1 MKTVTNIY
9 LPLGWAR
16 EHGSEGHGPSIGV
29 GMGCWACEEGTK
41 FTRNDLERCRPRKWC
56 FKSTE
61 SKAPCYIWL
70 APGKKAQGMESCQ
83 CVWHYEPVQV
93 MVQYR
98 MQVHITQLSSVSTP
112 NPSHVFPGQSQSQ
125 ANPKVFQHSMI
136 IVKVE
141 DTDFIN
147 RVTGNKEKRKKE
159 KRGA

>member
-1 MKTVTNIY
+1 M
-9 LPLGWAR
+9 
-16 EHGSEGHGPSIGV
+16 
-29 GMGCWACEEGTK
+29 
-41 FTRNDLERCRPRKWC
+41 
-56 FKSTE
+56 
-61 SKAPCYIWL
+61 
-70 APGKKAQGMESCQ
+70 KKAQNSQGMILRGAGPESGASSQ
-83 CVWHYEPVQV
+83 QSPKPLAISVWLLERKHREWNHANVFGTMSQSKV

-98 MQVHITQLSSVSTP
+98 TQVHITQLSSVSTP